1 MRKVMLNGIVHRRVF
16 ASMPPLFGHL
26 RALRLIFGIDLSSL
40 YPNVLCPA

>member
-26 RALRLIFGIDLSSL
+26 RALRLIFGIELSSL